1 LYEGLDW
8 LSNNIANK
16 VLVSFPCAITKLHT
30 LVWKK
35 YYSLISVPMIF
46 EINQTF
52 LLLSI
57 TKIGMY
63 SCGILISLCQWMQA
77 WLDNSV
83 VSRSTWRGIFC
94 RNGAMAILTLRLD
107 WPYSFRWNLAD
118 APAYADLLLREK
130 HLLFHWS
137 VKYCISLLGFSE
149 SWFVMLRDYSLR
161 TCSDIKTVI
170 GHWH

>member
-30 LVWKK
+30 LVCKK

-63 SCGILISLCQWMQA
+63 SCGILISLCQ
-77 WLDNSV
+77 
-83 VSRSTWRGIFC
+83 
-94 RNGAMAILTLRLD
+94 
-107 WPYSFRWNLAD
+107 
-118 APAYADLLLREK
+118 
-130 HLLFHWS
+130 
-137 VKYCISLLGFSE
+137 
-149 SWFVMLRDYSLR
+149 
-161 TCSDIKTVI
+161 
-170 GHWH
+170 